1 MTVSAVI
8 LDIQGSVAT
17 VRLNRPEA
25 MNSLNPQVLDD
36 LESAMAQIESDGR
49 AKAVVVEGDERAF
62 STGADLKTVS
72 ALMDTW
78 PEYVRFVHRIAD
90 VFAKIERC
98 PLPTIAKVRGYALAG
113 GLELLLCCDMAVA
126 ADDARIGDQH
136 ANFGLIAGGGGIPR
150 LIRRIGAQKALEI
163 LFTGRWL
170 SGKEAE
176 RYGIVLS
183 AVPSSHL
190 DQEVEKLTNAL
201 VNKSRASFMYMKQV
215 AKTSVDVPLE
225 TSLAAEIAA
234 LLEYFATSPDPRR
247 GIQAFLA
254 KETPVFE

>member
-1 MTVSAVI
+1 MVSAVI
-8 LDIQGSVAT
+8 LEIQASVAT

-25 MNSLNPQVLDD
+25 MNSLNHLALDG
-36 LESAMAQIESDGR
+36 LESAMAKIESDR
-49 AKAVVVEGDERAF
+49 SVKAVVVEGDERAF

-78 PEYVRFVHRIAD
+78 PEYVRYVHRIAE
-90 VFAKIERC
+90 VFARIERC
-98 PLPTIAKVRGYALAG
+98 PVPTIAKVRGYALAG
-113 GLELLLCCDMAVA
+113 GLELLLCCDMAVSA
-126 ADDARIGDQH
+126 EDARIGDQH

-163 LFTGRWL
+163 LYTGRWL

-183 AVPSSHL
+183 AVPSTQL
-190 DQEVEKLTNAL
+190 DHEVEKLTSSL
-201 VNKSRASFMYMKQV
+201 VKKSRTSFTYMKRV
-215 AKTSVDVPLE
+215 AKAAVDVPLE
-225 TSLAAEIAA
+225 TALAAEIAA
-234 LLEYFATSPDPRR
+234 LLEYFGTSPDPRR

-254 KETPVFE
+254 KETPEFE